1 MWGFLVLWLPGQG
14 YFSAPLFPVL
24 TLMHSGRGQ
33 MNIIYKVSPLWPTPF
48 TNQQTRAETTGSYGD
63 LFDEFWKE
71 KGKKKMWPSNNPLR
85 NPSWSYIFLKL
96 SSLQR
101 GRNSTRLCSLEIVE
115 IKEDSKRT
123 SWVYL
128 FSATNWAPSAYPFLV
143 RQRKEAQ
150 SGTGIALSECKNFR
164 AG

>member
-71 KGKKKMWPSNNPLR
+71 KGKKKNVTFKQSFKKP
-85 NPSWSYIFLKL
+85 KL
-96 SSLQR
+96 IIYFPKIKFFAKRKKFYKIMQF
-101 GRNSTRLCSLEIVE
+101 RNSRN
-115 IKEDSKRT
+115 KRR
-123 SWVYL
+123 
-128 FSATNWAPSAYPFLV
+128 F
-143 RQRKEAQ
+143 
-150 SGTGIALSECKNFR
+150 
-164 AG
+164 